1 MRRNLI
7 LSIIL
12 VALLLRFYGLNWDA
26 NKHLHPDERFL
37 TMVAIASHVPS
48 RISDYLNPKV
58 SRMNP
63 ANVGFPFYVYG
74 LFPISFTKVI
84 AVFTHN
90 DAYDK
95 LTVLGRGLSGIFDL
109 MIILFLYKIL
119 KLFEEKYDLN
129 PGVKYWSCFL
139 YAIAV
144 LPIQLAHFF
153 AVDTFLSFFMIAA
166 FYHAVRYSVRRKPE
180 SIIIGAI
187 LFGLALSSKI
197 TGLMILPLIFFF
209 IAVGEFPRK
218 FKDIGIR
225 NIFSVMFI
233 FFVYGIVALAVV
245 RVANPY
251 MFADSNILSFRIS
264 SQFLSNIQ
272 VLGKYNTYDTW
283 FPPSIQ
289 WLSKQAVVFS
299 LSNIMF
305 LGLGVVWFF
314 FLVAGLCYLLYI
326 LIKQRSELSILFMVI
341 AAWTGLYFVYQSVQF
356 VKVMRYFMPLYPFF
370 AMFAGLGL
378 WRLTMNLRIRY
389 IAPIVVAL
397 MIWPLMFSSIY
408 RNPHTRVAA
417 TDWMYNTLPTGSYIL
432 GEYWDDPLPLNTAN
446 PKKRFNVRLV
456 YPFDQDTDDKW
467 KKMDASL
474 ADADYYVLSSNRGWG
489 SIMSVPD
496 RYPRQSAFYRDLLAG
511 RTYYK
516 QIKEFTS
523 YPSLTYMGIPVT
535 LADDWA
541 DEAFTVYD
549 HPKVLIFKN
558 TQK

>member
-1 MRRNLI
+1 
-7 LSIIL
+7 
-12 VALLLRFYGLNWDA
+12 
-26 NKHLHPDERFL
+26 
-37 TMVAIASHVPS
+37 
-48 RISDYLNPKV
+48 
-58 SRMNP
+58 
-63 ANVGFPFYVYG
+63 
-74 LFPISFTKVI
+74 
-84 AVFTHN
+84 VFTHN

-209 IAVGEFPRK
+209 IALGEFPLKQTLTSLRHGR
-218 FKDIGIR
+218 FRDIGIH

-289 WLSKQAVVFS
+289 WLSKHAVTFS

-305 LGLGVVWFF
+305 LGLGIVWFI
-314 FLVAGLCYLLYI
+314 FLVAGLCYMVYI
-326 LIKQRSELSILFMVI
+326 FIKQRSELSILFMVI